1 MLELFVIGCV
11 GTLIFLL
18 IKRAFS
24 GKGTHDDKDKKDK
37 DDDYLIKK

>member
-1 MLELFVIGCV
+1 MLELFVIGFV

-18 IKRAFS
+18 IKLAFS
-24 GKGTHDDKDKKDK
+24 GKSIHDYKNKKDK